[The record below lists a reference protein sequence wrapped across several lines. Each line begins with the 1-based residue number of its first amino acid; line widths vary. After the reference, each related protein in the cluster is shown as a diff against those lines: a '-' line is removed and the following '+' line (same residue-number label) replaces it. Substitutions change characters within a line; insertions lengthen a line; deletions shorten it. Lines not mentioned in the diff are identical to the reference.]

1 MLLYHIGLVFCFLT
15 IIYYL
20 HVAIISAIRL
30 YRHTEISPKRKCFG
44 DFLCPGEEKSM
55 FNNQRYVTRGITST
69 VPLVTQIILWD
80 CIDSMKVER
89 KDYLQVFKL
98 VANGTNQQITHSQE
112 EPTYERTFTFPTD
125 EPITAKIFV
134 IDDETHTTMLL
145 AEEY

>member
-1 MLLYHIGLVFCFLT
+1 M
-15 IIYYL
+15 
-20 HVAIISAIRL
+20 R
-30 YRHTEISPKRKCFG
+30 
-44 DFLCPGEEKSM
+44 PGEEKSM

-89 KDYLQVFKL
+89 KDYLQVFNL
-98 VANGTNQQITHSQE
+98 VANGTNQQVTHSQE
-112 EPTYERTFTFPTD
+112 EHTYERTFTFPTD
-125 EPITAKIFV
+125 EPITTKIFV

>member
-1 MLLYHIGLVFCFLT
+1 
-15 IIYYL
+15 
-20 HVAIISAIRL
+20 
-30 YRHTEISPKRKCFG
+30 
-44 DFLCPGEEKSM
+44 M
-55 FNNQRYVTRGITST
+55 FNNQRYVTRGITNT

-98 VANGTNQQITHSQE
+98 TAKNHTQHVTHSQE
-112 EPTYERTFTFPTD
+112 EPIYERSFEFQTD

-134 IDDETHTTMLL
+134 IDDETHSTMLL

>member
-1 MLLYHIGLVFCFLT
+1 M
-15 IIYYL
+15 
-20 HVAIISAIRL
+20 
-30 YRHTEISPKRKCFG
+30 
-44 DFLCPGEEKSM
+44 
-55 FNNQRYVTRGITST
+55 
-69 VPLVTQIILWD
+69 PLVTQIILWD

-98 VANGTNQQITHSQE
+98 VANGTNQQVTHSQE
-112 EPTYERTFTFPTD
+112 ETAYEHTFTFPAD